1 MSDTAMN
8 YDYPDASFEEVRAIL
23 REVAEGQKETRLQM
37 QETDRKMQETDRL
50 FQKMIQENAESRKE
64 TYRLIKEN
72 AERQKQ
78 EADQRKQEADQ
89 RMQEADQRMQET
101 NQRMQETDRL
111 IKENA
116 ERQKETDRL
125 IKETDQQM
133 KETARQM
140 KITDKKFGELSNR
153 FGELAEHLVIPNI
166 KEKFNALGFTFVQAS
181 ENIRITDLEDNCL
194 AEIDIL
200 LENGSIVMVLEIK
213 SKPSYDDVADHIK
226 RMEIMRRDADARN
239 DKRMLQGAVAGAI
252 MTSEV
257 RKHIQKNGFY
267 AIEQT
272 GDTVK
277 INTPEG
283 FKARQW

>member
-1 MSDTAMN
+1 MADTAMN
-8 YDYPDASFEEVRAIL
+8 HDYFDARFEKVWAIL
-23 REVAEGQKETRLQM
+23 QEVAEGQKETRLQM
-37 QETDRKMQETDRL
+37 QETDRLM
-50 FQKMIQENAESRKE
+50 
-64 TYRLIKEN
+64 KEN

-78 EADQRKQEADQ
+78 EIDQL
-89 RMQEADQRMQET
+89 M
-101 NQRMQETDRL
+101 
-111 IKENA
+111 KENI
-116 ERQKETDRL
+116 ERQKETDR
-125 IKETDQQM
+125 IIQ
-133 KETARQM
+133 ETARQM

-200 LENGSIVMVLEIK
+200 LENGSIVMVLEVK
-213 SKPSYDDVADHIK
+213 SKPAYKDVDAHIK
-226 RMEIMRRDADARN
+226 RMEVIRRAADKRN
-239 DKRMLQGAVAGAI
+239 DKRVFQGAIAGAI
-252 MTSEV
+252 MSKEV
-257 RKHIQKNGFY
+257 RGHILKNGFY

-277 INTPEG
+277 INIPEG